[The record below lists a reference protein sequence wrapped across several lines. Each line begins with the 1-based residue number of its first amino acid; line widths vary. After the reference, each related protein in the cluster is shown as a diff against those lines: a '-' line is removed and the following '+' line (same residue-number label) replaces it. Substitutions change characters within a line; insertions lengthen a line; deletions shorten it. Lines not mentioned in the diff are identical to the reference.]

1 MGLVPKKTKADTKV
15 LKGLTASRF
24 LGLLMTI
31 IMSFMIGS
39 LIIPGW
45 WKFLFV
51 IFCIVVFFILTGK
64 APTNPNISFCKGLL
78 NYLAFKFDTKKYVG
92 TSNAEY
98 KEYIQSRNGR
108 KDRKDE
114 KEAKEVKH

>member
-31 IMSFMIGS
+31 ILSFMIGS
-39 LIIPGW
+39 IIIPGW

-51 IFCIVVFFILTGK
+51 IFCIAVFLILSGK

-78 NYLAFKFDTKKYVG
+78 NYLTFKLDTKEYVG
-92 TSNAEY
+92 TSNEEY
-98 KEYIQSRNGR
+98 KKYMQSKEN
-108 KDRKDE
+108 KKNE
-114 KEAKEVKH
+114 KKAKKIKH